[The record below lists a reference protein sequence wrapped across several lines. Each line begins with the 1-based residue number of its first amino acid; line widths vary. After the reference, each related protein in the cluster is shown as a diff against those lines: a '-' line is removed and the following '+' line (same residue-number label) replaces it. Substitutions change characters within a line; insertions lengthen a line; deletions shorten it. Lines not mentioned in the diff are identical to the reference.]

1 MKKRSKSGVRCFTR
15 WSRKGYGAFASLGKV
30 VKIGVLSLSMS
41 IITLN
46 AKSASA
52 QPDTVRL
59 LREMEIEALQVTAE
73 RLNPTRGVV
82 TPTAVYSRDT
92 LGIAPQQTIEGVLRL
107 NPAIDVRER
116 GGKGVQAD
124 ISLRGG
130 TYDQTMVLLNG
141 IDFTDART
149 GHQSH
154 SLPVDIDII
163 GSIDIIEG
171 LTGIGA
177 YAGAVNMV
185 TTPLRPNYM
194 RTEISGGAYGYL
206 YSNISGAITRNGLS
220 VLAAGSVRRSD
231 GYIENTDFN
240 NSNLFTR
247 ITYTS
252 SSAGLFDMQAGYQRR
267 DFGSNGFYSLSFPD
281 QFEHTETALASVKW
295 NRSFGRFTLN
305 ANASYRK
312 NNDRYEL
319 YRGGKGAPEGWTPN
333 YHTTDNAGA
342 SISAAFRWAAGET
355 SAGADYRYHHIYSN
369 VLGDLLTHPIRVP
382 GADAFYTHEKGRN
395 IFNGWL
401 SHRVRLGGTS
411 LAGSANLA
419 GSPYGTFPSWSLS
432 VTQQI
437 MEGWSADANATRSM
451 RLPTFTDLYY
461 TNATHIGN
469 PDLKPEHAMTYR
481 VGTRYHAGRF
491 QAALSGYYRHGRDI
505 IDYVQTETPEGMKWK
520 STQLTELDTY
530 GIEMQASYRGRRI
543 LRHITVSYGW
553 MSSSKAAADHI
564 TKYALDYMK
573 HKAAVQ
579 CGIDIGK
586 GFAAEMTAS
595 WYCRNNTP
603 DTAYAPYWLLDAR
616 LSWSRGV
623 FSVYA
628 EATNLLDTKYY
639 DFVGLIQPPRWI
651 TAGVVLTI

>member
-1 MKKRSKSGVRCFTR
+1 
-15 WSRKGYGAFASLGKV
+15 
-30 VKIGVLSLSMS
+30 
-41 IITLN
+41 
-46 AKSASA
+46 
-52 QPDTVRL
+52 
-59 LREMEIEALQVTAE
+59 
-73 RLNPTRGVV
+73 
-82 TPTAVYSRDT
+82 
-92 LGIAPQQTIEGVLRL
+92 
-107 NPAIDVRER
+107 
-116 GGKGVQAD
+116 
-124 ISLRGG
+124 
-130 TYDQTMVLLNG
+130 
-141 IDFTDART
+141 
-149 GHQSH
+149 
-154 SLPVDIDII
+154 
-163 GSIDIIEG
+163 
-171 LTGIGA
+171 
-177 YAGAVNMV
+177 
-185 TTPLRPNYM
+185 
-194 RTEISGGAYGYL
+194 
-206 YSNISGAITRNGLS
+206 
-220 VLAAGSVRRSD
+220 
-231 GYIENTDFN
+231 
-240 NSNLFTR
+240 
-247 ITYTS
+247 
-252 SSAGLFDMQAGYQRR
+252 MQAGYQRR

-355 SAGADYRYHHIYSN
+355 SAGADYGYHHIYSN

-437 MEGWSADANATRSM
+437 TKGWSADANATRSM

-573 HKAAVQ
+573 HKAAVE

-586 GFAAEMTAS
+586 GFAAEVTAS

>member
-1 MKKRSKSGVRCFTR
+1 M
-15 WSRKGYGAFASLGKV
+15 
-30 VKIGVLSLSMS
+30 
-41 IITLN
+41 
-46 AKSASA
+46 
-52 QPDTVRL
+52 
-59 LREMEIEALQVTAE
+59 
-73 RLNPTRGVV
+73 
-82 TPTAVYSRDT
+82 
-92 LGIAPQQTIEGVLRL
+92 
-107 NPAIDVRER
+107 
-116 GGKGVQAD
+116 
-124 ISLRGG
+124 
-130 TYDQTMVLLNG
+130 
-141 IDFTDART
+141 
-149 GHQSH
+149 
-154 SLPVDIDII
+154 
-163 GSIDIIEG
+163 
-171 LTGIGA
+171 
-177 YAGAVNMV
+177 
-185 TTPLRPNYM
+185 
-194 RTEISGGAYGYL
+194 
-206 YSNISGAITRNGLS
+206 
-220 VLAAGSVRRSD
+220 
-231 GYIENTDFN
+231 
-240 NSNLFTR
+240 
-247 ITYTS
+247 
-252 SSAGLFDMQAGYQRR
+252 
-267 DFGSNGFYSLSFPD
+267 
-281 QFEHTETALASVKW
+281 KW

-586 GFAAEMTAS
+586 GFAAEVTAS